1 MNATRAAGGIMTLQ
15 DMASY
20 KPQIRPVVSTYY
32 HGRKVVSCSTPTSG
46 PLIIAALNILER
58 FNLRLNGY
66 TGLDLHRI
74 IETLKHGFSFRTE
87 FGDPDYISNDER
99 IQEIMSKEWASR
111 IRQNISDVSQKGI
124 SIGSCCSW
132 CCCLRIPL
140 IPHFIIIPD
149 MIMSNHMVPCT
160 CQ

>member
-1 MNATRAAGGIMTLQ
+1 MTLE

-20 KPQIRPVVSTYY
+20 KPQIRASISTYY

-58 FNLRLNGY
+58 FNLRLHGY

-87 FGDPDYISNDER
+87 FGDPDYIHNQER
-99 IQEIMSKEWASR
+99 MEEIITKEWASR
-111 IRQNISDVSQKGI
+111 IRQNISDVRGHNNT
-124 SIGSCCSW
+124 
-132 CCCLRIPL
+132 P
-140 IPHFIIIPD
+140 
-149 MIMSNHMVPCT
+149 
-160 CQ
+160 

>member
-1 MNATRAAGGIMTLQ
+1 MSLTIMIQGEIAHHLVNATRAAGGIMTLQ

-111 IRQNISDVSQKGI
+111 IRQNISDVSQKRNKQK
-124 SIGSCCSW
+124 W
-132 CCCLRIPL
+132 
-140 IPHFIIIPD
+140 
-149 MIMSNHMVPCT
+149 IMLLMVLLLLS
-160 CQ
+160 